1 MSGFELVPM
10 DGGDA
15 IQLPPGETVL
25 GRGPFLRVSDK
36 RVSRQHGLLDNRDG
50 RLRLKPTH
58 SNPCF
63 LQAAPDE
70 RPRPLPRDAWCPLR
84 RGDIFSLLPGQLM
97 FRVAAAADG
106 PLGPSATCE
115 HGGEMAPAV
124 LPGTR
129 EKRRLPLWMMARVGT
144 SPATSPGRQASKESR
159 RGGETTKVKRRRN
172 EGARADEW
180 TQTTTVTERVDV
192 ACRQAICWAE
202 DIPSSK
208 CDVTTG
214 RSCDDVATETCGVA
228 ACAGQA
234 GSKGNKKDQAASQPR
249 AACPYG
255 KDCYRKNPLHLRER
269 SHPGDS
275 DYEEPE
281 ENERPECPY
290 GTDCYREN
298 PLHRKQYKHTKRAGR
313 SLRGTAAAAAHVD
326 SHGDSHDSLIDNSE
340 DGHSDSDYVPP
351 PDSD

>member
-25 GRGPFLRVSDK
+25 GRGPLLRVSDK

-63 LQAAPDE
+63 LQASPDE

-97 FRVAAAADG
+97 FRVAAAAADG
-106 PLGPSATCE
+106 PLGPSAACE

-124 LPGTR
+124 LPGPR
-129 EKRRLPLWMMARVGT
+129 EKRRLPLWMTARVG
-144 SPATSPGRQASKESR
+144 TSPGRQASKESR
-159 RGGETTKVKRRRN
+159 RGEETTKVKRRRN

-192 ACRQAICWAE
+192 ACRQAICSAQ
-202 DIPSSK
+202 DMPSSK
-208 CDVTTG
+208 RNVTSG
-214 RSCDDVATETCGVA
+214 RSCHVTAS
-228 ACAGQA
+228 AGQA
-234 GSKGNKKDQAASQPR
+234 GSKGNKKDQAASQRR

-298 PLHRKQYKHTKRAGR
+298 PLHRKQYKHTKRAGPP
-313 SLRGTAAAAAHVD
+313 AAAAAHVD
-326 SHGDSHDSLIDNSE
+326 SDWDSHDSLIDNSE

>member
-63 LQAAPDE
+63 LQASPDE
-70 RPRPLPRDAWCPLR
+70 PPRPLPRDAWCPLR
-84 RGDIFSLLPGQLM
+84 RGHIFSLLPGQLM
-97 FRVAAAADG
+97 FRVAAAAADG

-115 HGGEMAPAV
+115 HAGQMAPAL
-124 LPGTR
+124 LPGPR

-144 SPATSPGRQASKESR
+144 SPATSPGRQATKESR
-159 RGGETTKVKRRRN
+159 RGEETTKVKRRRN

-180 TQTTTVTERVDV
+180 TQTTTITERVDV
-192 ACRQAICWAE
+192 ACRQATCWAE
-202 DIPSSK
+202 DIASSK
-208 CDVTTG
+208 CDV
-214 RSCDDVATETCGVA
+214 ATCGVTT
-228 ACAGQA
+228 CAGQA
-234 GSKGNKKDQAASQPR
+234 GSKGKQKDQAASQPR

-290 GTDCYREN
+290 GTDCYRDN
-298 PLHRKQYKHTKRAGR
+298 PLHRKQYKHTKRAAR
-313 SLRGTAAAAAHVD
+313 SGTAAAAPHAD
-326 SHGDSHDSLIDNSE
+326 SHWDSHDSLTDNSE